1 MAKAKIAQ
9 YQFNT
14 EPVVVVTPEAETL
27 FMCLADVNEVSG
39 CYGGKLVFTKNAL
52 NSQVKFKKGK
62 GKGKEEKGTFK
73 DIINDMLDEAYNELV
88 SAGKKVTKADK
99 ITINTDKDGV
109 PTGKFEMSCKNQE
122 KPKIINKDR
131 TVEKDFTTLLSNGST
146 MKAQLYLKPYT
157 MQGKVGIT
165 AYLNTALL
173 LDIKEY
179 DSGSDMFDDDDFDDT
194 SAGFD
199 DTTSDDDGEDY

>member
-62 GKGKEEKGTFK
+62 GKEEKGTFK

-99 ITINTDKDGV
+99 ITVNTDKDGIS
-109 PTGKFEMSCKNQE
+109 TGKFEMSCKNQE

-131 TVEKDFTTLLSNGST
+131 TVEKDFTTLISNGST

-179 DSGSDMFDDDDFDDT
+179 GSGSDMFDDDDFDDK
-194 SAGFD
+194 SADFD

>member
-52 NSQVKFKKGK
+52 NTTVKFKK

-73 DIINDMLDEAYNELV
+73 DIINDMLDSAYNEMIE
-88 SAGKKVTKADK
+88 AGKKVTKAPK
-99 ITINTDKDGV
+99 IVANTDKDGE
-109 PTGKFEMSCKNQE
+109 PTGKFELSCKNQE
-122 KPKIINKDR
+122 QPKVINKDR
-131 TVEKDFTTLLSNGST
+131 TVEKDFSTLLSNGST

-173 LDIKEY
+173 LNVIEY
-179 DSGSDMFDDDDFDDT
+179 GASNDMFDDDDFDDT
-194 SAGFD
+194 SVD
-199 DTTSDDDGEDY
+199 MEDVEDEDTSAEDY

>member
-1 MAKAKIAQ
+1 MAKAKMAQ

-39 CYGGKLVFTKNAL
+39 CYGGKLVFTKKAL
-52 NSQVKFKKGK
+52 ATEVKFKKGK
-62 GKGKEEKGTFK
+62 GKEERGIFK
-73 DIINDMLDEAYNELV
+73 DIINDMLDEAYKELV

-99 ITINTDKDGV
+99 ITENTDKDGN
-109 PTGKFEMSCKNQE
+109 PTGKYEMSCKNQE
-122 KPKIINKDR
+122 QPKIINKDR

-173 LDIKEY
+173 LDVKEY
-179 DSGSDMFDDDDFDDT
+179 GSGSDMFDDDDFDDA
-194 SAGFD
+194 SADFD
-199 DTTSDDDGEDY
+199 DNTSDDDGDDY

>member
-39 CYGGKLVFTKNAL
+39 CYGGKLVFTRNAL

-62 GKGKEEKGTFK
+62 GKEEKGIFK

-99 ITINTDKDGV
+99 ITVNTDKDGI
-109 PTGKFEMSCKNQE
+109 PTGNFEMSCKNQE

-157 MQGKVGIT
+157 MQSKVGIT

-179 DSGSDMFDDDDFDDT
+179 GSGSDMFDDDDFDDT
-194 SAGFD
+194 SADFD
-199 DTTSDDDGEDY
+199 DNTSDDDGEDY

>member
-39 CYGGKLVFTKNAL
+39 CYGGKLVFTKSAL

-62 GKGKEEKGTFK
+62 GKEDKGVFK
-73 DIINDMLDEAYNELV
+73 DIINGMLDEAYNELV

-99 ITINTDKDGV
+99 ITVNTDKDGI
-109 PTGKFEMSCKNQE
+109 PTGNFEMSCKNQE

-179 DSGSDMFDDDDFDDT
+179 GSGSDMFDDDDFDDT
-194 SAGFD
+194 SADFD
-199 DTTSDDDGEDY
+199 DNTSDDDGEDY

>member
-39 CYGGKLVFTKNAL
+39 CYGGKLVFTRNAL

-62 GKGKEEKGTFK
+62 GKEEKGVFK
-73 DIINDMLDEAYNELV
+73 DIINGMLDEAYNELV

-99 ITINTDKDGV
+99 ITVNTDKDGI
-109 PTGKFEMSCKNQE
+109 PTGNFEMSCKNQE

-179 DSGSDMFDDDDFDDT
+179 GSGSDMFDDDDFDDA
-194 SAGFD
+194 SADFD
-199 DTTSDDDGEDY
+199 EDTTSDDDGDDY

>member
-62 GKGKEEKGTFK
+62 GKEEAVHGRTSVDKELT
-73 DIINDMLDEAYNELV
+73 EL
-88 SAGKKVTKADK
+88 KK
-99 ITINTDKDGV
+99 
-109 PTGKFEMSCKNQE
+109 S
-122 KPKIINKDR
+122 
-131 TVEKDFTTLLSNGST
+131 
-146 MKAQLYLKPYT
+146 
-157 MQGKVGIT
+157 
-165 AYLNTALL
+165 
-173 LDIKEY
+173 
-179 DSGSDMFDDDDFDDT
+179 
-194 SAGFD
+194 
-199 DTTSDDDGEDY
+199 

>member
-1 MAKAKIAQ
+1 
-9 YQFNT
+9 
-14 EPVVVVTPEAETL
+14 
-27 FMCLADVNEVSG
+27 MCLADVNEVSG
-39 CYGGKLVFTKNAL
+39 YYGGKLVFTKNAL
-52 NSQVKFKKGK
+52 NSQVKFKK

-88 SAGKKVTKADK
+88 STGKKVTKADK
-99 ITINTDKDGV
+99 IIINTDKDGV

-179 DSGSDMFDDDDFDDT
+179 GSGSDMFDDDDFDDT
-194 SAGFD
+194 SADFD

>member
-39 CYGGKLVFTKNAL
+39 CYGGKLVFTRNAL
-52 NSQVKFKKGK
+52 NSQVKFKK

-99 ITINTDKDGV
+99 ITVNTDKDGV
-109 PTGKFEMSCKNQE
+109 STGNFEMSCKNQE

-179 DSGSDMFDDDDFDDT
+179 GSGSDMFDDDDFDDT
-194 SAGFD
+194 SADFD
-199 DTTSDDDGEDY
+199 DNAAYENDGEDY